1 VQTENSSRL
10 AGRGMIAGLLTAA
23 VAVGVG
29 QLIAGF
35 TGPDGSPVVAVGS
48 LSIDFAPPQ
57 VKDFAIKAFGSH
69 DKLVLVS
76 GILVVLGVFA
86 AWIGMLAVR
95 NFTRGLE
102 ALAIFTAVG
111 LLSAATRPGSTP
123 LDTLPTIFGSVA
135 AVISLYYLVKAAGG
149 TGLPPG
155 RTPPPQVP
163 PRAAGPGRTQ
173 TAAPTISG
181 GTGAADRPSG
191 PGRPPAVGPPMGPPG
206 RVPPGPPSPGRRRFI
221 VTGAAVAGAAAVA
234 GLAGRKL
241 AEDASVTRERAT
253 IRVPAAATPAP
264 ELPPGTHF
272 DIPGLSP
279 FVTPNNSFYRV
290 DTAIVLPE
298 VPATTWSL
306 KIHGM
311 VERELEISFSE
322 LLKQPLIEDYITL
335 TCVSNEVGGPYVG
348 NAKWLGASLARL
360 LRQAGITAGADQ
372 IVATSADGFTSGT
385 PIQAVMDGR
394 DALLAVA
401 MNGTALPVAH
411 GFPVRMVVP
420 GLYGYVS
427 ACKWITDI
435 EVTTFAQNHAYWTT
449 RGWDQQAP
457 IKTES
462 RIDVPTGLT
471 TQNPGKVA
479 VAGIAWAQHR
489 GIEAVEARV
498 DNGPWHEAR
507 LATVPGIDT
516 WRQWVWEWDAVPGRH
531 LIQARATDKTGHTQ
545 TALEAPPAPNGASGY
560 PGVQV
565 TING

>member
-1 VQTENSSRL
+1 
-10 AGRGMIAGLLTAA
+10 MIAGLLTAA

-35 TGPDGSPVVAVGS
+35 TGPEGSPVVAVGS
-48 LSIDFAPPQ
+48 LSIDFTPPQ
-57 VKDFAIKAFGSH
+57 VKDFAIKAFGTH
-69 DKLVLVS
+69 DKLILVT
-76 GILVVLGVFA
+76 GILVLLAVFA
-86 AWIGMLAVR
+86 AWIGTLAMR
-95 NFTRGLE
+95 KFTRGLE

-111 LLSAATRPGSTP
+111 LLSSATRPGSTP
-123 LDTLPTIFGSVA
+123 ADTLPTILGSGA
-135 AVISLYYLVKAAGG
+135 AVISLYYLVKAAGV
-149 TGLPPG
+149 TDLLPG
-155 RTPPPQVP
+155 RTPPPQLP
-163 PRAAGPGRTQ
+163 ARPAGTVE
-173 TAAPTISG
+173 
-181 GTGAADRPSG
+181 RPSG
-191 PGRPPAVGPPMGPPG
+191 PGRAGRPPAVAPPMGPPG
-206 RVPPGPPSPGRRRFI
+206 RVPPGQPPQPDRRRFI
-221 VTGAAVAGAAAVA
+221 VTSAAVAGGAAVA

-241 AEDASVTRERAT
+241 AEDSSVTKERAT

-272 DIPGLSP
+272 DIPGLSS
-279 FVTPNNSFYRV
+279 FITPNSSFYRV

-298 VPATTWSL
+298 VPATSWSL
-306 KIHGM
+306 RIHGM
-311 VERELEISFSE
+311 VERELEISFKE

-348 NAKWLGASLARL
+348 NAKWLGASLSRL
-360 LRQAGITAGADQ
+360 LRQAGIKAGADQ

-394 DALLAVA
+394 DALLAIA

-471 TQNPGKVA
+471 TQNPGKIA
-479 VAGIAWAQHR
+479 VAGVAWAQHK
-489 GIEAVEARV
+489 GIEAVEARA

-516 WRQWVWEWDAVPGRH
+516 WRQWVWEWDATPGRH
-531 LIQARATDKTGHTQ
+531 LIQVRATDKTGYTQ
-545 TALEAPPAPNGASGY
+545 TALEAAPPPNGASGY
-560 PGVQV
+560 PGVEV

>member
-1 VQTENSSRL
+1 MRTEQSRRL
-10 AGRGMIAGLLTAA
+10 AARGMIAGVLTAA
-23 VAVGVG
+23 VSVGVG
-29 QLIAGF
+29 QLVAGF
-35 TGPDGSPVVAVGS
+35 TGPEGSPVVAVGS
-48 LSIDFAPPQ
+48 LSIDFSPPP

-69 DKLVLVS
+69 DKLVLVA
-76 GILVVLGVFA
+76 GILVLLAIYA
-86 AWIGMLAVR
+86 AWIGTLAVR
-95 NFTRGLE
+95 KFSRGLE
-102 ALAIFTAVG
+102 GLAIFAAIG
-111 LLSAATRPGSTP
+111 LLSAVTRPGWAP
-123 LDTLPTIFGSVA
+123 ADTLPTVVGTIT
-135 AVISLYYLVKAAGG
+135 AVISLYWLVKAAGSAE
-149 TGLPPG
+149 LA
-155 RTPPPQVP
+155 P
-163 PRAAGPGRTQ
+163 PRAAVPPAAVLPAAAPGSTGVATPPGRI
-173 TAAPTISG
+173 A
-181 GTGAADRPSG
+181 
-191 PGRPPAVGPPMGPPG
+191 PGRPPQPD
-206 RVPPGPPSPGRRRFI
+206 RRRFI
-221 VTGAAVAGAAAVA
+221 VTSATVAGAAAVA

-241 AEDASVTRERAT
+241 AEDASVAKERAT
-253 IRVPAAATPAP
+253 IRIPAPATLAP

-279 FVTPNNSFYRV
+279 FITPNSSFYRV

-298 VPATTWSL
+298 VPATSWSL

-311 VERELEISFSE
+311 VERELEISFKE
-322 LLKQPLIEDYITL
+322 LLKQPLVEDYLTL

-348 NAKWLGASLARL
+348 NAKWLGASLPRL
-360 LRQAGITAGADQ
+360 LRKAGIKAGADQ

-394 DALLAVA
+394 DALLAIA

-462 RIDVPTGLT
+462 RIDTPTGLT

-479 VAGIAWAQHR
+479 VAGVAWAQHK
-489 GIEAVEARV
+489 GIEAVEARA
-498 DNGPWHEAR
+498 DNGPWQEAR

-516 WRQWVWEWDAVPGRH
+516 WRQWVWEWDATPGRH
-531 LIQARATDKTGHTQ
+531 LIQVRATDKTGYTQ
-545 TALEAPPAPNGASGY
+545 TAVEAPPAPNGASGY
-560 PGVQV
+560 PGVEV
-565 TING
+565 TINS